1 MYCKKCGKP
10 VADNQ
15 EICDEC
21 KSKLQDE
28 NVLETKAEE
37 TSKESAVTNET
48 STNTDNSTAENY
60 SKETNAQ
67 NFNNNQYN
75 AQGQFNQG
83 QYNNQYNQSQFNGNP
98 NMNQNQY
105 NYQYNQSQFNGNP
118 NMNQN
123 QYNYNQGPYTNNQGN
138 QNQYNQNPYYSTYA
152 PDAKS
157 KIAAGLLG
165 ILLGAFGIHNFY
177 LGYIGKAVAQL
188 LITLLSLGI
197 LSWISAIWGLI
208 EGVMI
213 LVGSIN
219 VDGYGKPLKD

>member
-60 SKETNAQ
+60 SNAQ

-83 QYNNQYNQSQFNGNP
+83 
-98 NMNQNQY
+98 QY

>member
-1 MYCKKCGKP
+1 MYCKNCGKP

-21 KSKLQDE
+21 KAKLQDE

-60 SKETNAQ
+60 SNGTNAQ

-83 QYNNQYNQSQFNGNP
+83 
-98 NMNQNQY
+98 QY

>member
-60 SKETNAQ
+60 SNAQ

-83 QYNNQYNQSQFNGNP
+83 QYNNQYNNGNP

-219 VDGYGKPLKD
+219 FDGYGKPLKD

>member
-60 SKETNAQ
+60 SNAQ

-83 QYNNQYNQSQFNGNP
+83 QYNNQYNNGNP

>member
-21 KSKLQDE
+21 KAKLQDE
-28 NVLETKAEE
+28 NVIETNAEE

-60 SKETNAQ
+60 SNAQ

-83 QYNNQYNQSQFNGNP
+83 QYNNQYNNGNP

>member
-60 SKETNAQ
+60 SNAQ

-83 QYNNQYNQSQFNGNP
+83 QYNN
-98 NMNQNQY
+98 
-105 NYQYNQSQFNGNP
+105 QYNQSQFNGNP

>member
-1 MYCKKCGKP
+1 MYCKNCGKP

-21 KSKLQDE
+21 KAKLQDE

-60 SKETNAQ
+60 SNAQ

-83 QYNNQYNQSQFNGNP
+83 
-98 NMNQNQY
+98 QY

>member
-21 KSKLQDE
+21 KAKLQDE
-28 NVLETKAEE
+28 NVIETKAEE

-60 SKETNAQ
+60 SNETNAQ

-83 QYNNQYNQSQFNGNP
+83 QYNNQYNNGNP

>member
-21 KSKLQDE
+21 KAKLQDE
-28 NVLETKAEE
+28 NVIETNAEE

-60 SKETNAQ
+60 SNETNAQ

-83 QYNNQYNQSQFNGNP
+83 QYNN
-98 NMNQNQY
+98 
-105 NYQYNQSQFNGNP
+105 QYNQSQFNGNP